1 MHYLK
6 CDRLFIR
13 LIYRKIFV
21 ILNLPLASVN
31 FSFEPMAFIT
41 LFYLSFKC
49 YIEKIFFRSLSNIMP
64 SLIGTTC
71 RGHYLLERRC
81 FFEVNLS
88 KSVNTNVNKMVL
100 FQGQVNISGNLTF
113 LVLRFTWIFITFQQI
128 FIKFVLLLKQLHLLC
143 QRCSIHRITD

>member
-13 LIYRKIFV
+13 LIYKKIFV

-88 KSVNTNVNKMVL
+88 KSVNTN
-100 FQGQVNISGNLTF
+100 GQVNISGNLTF